1 MVMKQAA
8 VCQPILSVEDA
19 DKTEKKPSIWASI
32 LCDVKS
38 SARKVP
44 ATKSLVV
51 LGDNESGRT
60 TLVAKL
66 QGNDDPKRGAGLEYH
81 YIDIKDDDRDD
92 NPKLGVWILDGNV
105 ACSAPLLKFAIKPET
120 IENTMLIL
128 VASMAQ
134 PWSLLST
141 LKKWTA
147 LIEEH
152 VAQLKIDPT
161 RLREM
166 HDHLQ
171 YDFQHYIEPNDAS
184 VNLVPP
190 TTIQNAISGGHVSK
204 SISSISLASATLSGS
219 VNPDEQNVLPLA
231 DGIFK
236 KSFGIPIIIV
246 ITKSDAMSTLE
257 KENDYD
263 DQHFEFLQ
271 YHIRNFCLEY
281 GAALFYTSVKA
292 KKNIDKLYKY
302 IVHKCYGYPFT
313 LTAAIVERD
322 EIFIPAGWDN
332 PKKVDILL
340 ENLHHLKSTDNY
352 TDIFVNP
359 AVKRPLKRDDEI
371 IMAEDDQEFLSKLQL
386 TLNRTASPT
395 RTDENVTPMH
405 TRSGSISAASNSQ
418 TLSAT
423 GRSRTQQSVT
433 PGAASNEGALAN
445 FFNSL
450 INKKSAGAV
459 TPTGVSASVAQRPTS
474 PSPTTPTS
482 KRLQQHP
489 LTFAVTPPPGRT
501 RTPTSHKIFVPSVNI
516 ESPPKALSPV
526 VESQWIIEN
535 TATSSPTVVGIP
547 LEDSVSMETFDTTEN
562 QQTEISTV
570 EPLDLL
576 HNEQPFNSAAQYEKE
591 SITDVDKQNKQ
602 YLVSQESSLSN
613 ARDTDKAETNI
624 SFSESSPIT
633 DENSITNQ
641 IIPNDETNEPLSN
654 DVSLSQIG
662 TQDQGHEIQ
671 ESPAVK
677 VSIPEVL
684 ESNESTSNNLL
695 GDTEL
700 RSTFLSKSDEFSNG
714 EYLNDTSST
723 NESILHF
730 PIAAHD
736 THELLQ
742 DAELELLPLSSNQM
756 FENTQRLDGEGDIEQ
771 QLYPTK
777 SKDEAI
783 KLYDHNSPSNND
795 EEQLA
800 SGRRSLDSSC
810 RNSTIDKSYPLT
822 SSNPALNELK
832 EQQDLRVLSPVATMH
847 TPIDDN
853 LLSLPSVSELLDET
867 VHPEQISEGSPLSDI
882 HEAMLP
888 IQPRPTSPSKLE
900 PSETSTFFQDANLE
914 SSSLIQQTD
923 HANISTDEVL
933 STDQSSKIFS
943 TSGDDTVE
951 QEQPDQIFISHDNM
965 NKEDNSLD
973 ATVQMTSEHIDLPN
987 TKQDISPPP
996 TNTDEETLLESIIS
1010 EHQFLPAANDQQ
1022 ARPQRIDDILLHQAS
1037 NGKLLASEFIPLSS
1051 SPVEFIEEFE
1061 PDESDT
1067 QFNLSHN
1074 ELEVPIDGKEQDID
1088 RTSTLHFQ
1096 REEHKSPLLS
1106 SPIEEEI
1113 HQRSR
1118 SQSTTSTNENVINQS
1133 LTSGIEE
1140 VKQNNQGSQPPSP
1153 IMQDEESS
1161 RLPLVPAVTEREHDN
1176 RTSSPIHEEVQQR
1189 STSQSLFTTNEHQNN
1204 QSLSPTTP
1212 ELEKKSALSPA
1223 ESHEEVQ
1230 NNQSEHFV
1238 AEQNDQRDRPSS
1250 PAVEEPESRSQ
1261 SPSPFVTDKQHLS
1274 RAPLSGNEHDAEQIS
1289 ESIGDKENNDRSR
1302 PLSPAS
1308 DDIRQRSFSQTSIV
1322 PENHERNR
1330 MSPLY
1335 SESKNEQSRTTSP
1348 CIEKEEWA
1356 RSLESPIFDTKS
1368 QISKS
1373 SSPVIEVSDEGNV
1386 STSAEPSDKR
1396 DQSPYSIIE
1405 DSQEKSSSP
1414 LGILEYEHETNRSS
1428 GHVEQ
1433 NNAEISSSASENE
1446 ESGRISS
1453 PSSVSKIKDDKSRP
1467 FPFIAHDAQQT
1478 IITAT
1483 SDLEDDGQRNKSS
1496 SPTAHELEKANP
1508 LFPEERTHDQNHS
1521 SSPIL
1526 TEVQQRSSSPLDDIG
1541 SEQKFSRSSSLSL
1554 REEGHERSSHSS
1566 NFQLLDKGSRSPSPA
1581 HGSIH
1586 ERSRSPSP
1594 AHGSIHERSR
1604 SPSPAHRSIP
1614 EISRFSSPTSVPL
1627 HERSRSPSP
1636 ADGSIHERSRSP
1648 SPAHRSIREISRFS
1662 SPASVPLHQRS
1673 RSPSPAHGSIHERS
1687 RSPSPAHRSIPERS
1701 RSPSP
1706 AAEPIHERSR
1716 SSSPAHASM
1725 REISRSSSPAPEPF
1739 HERSGSS
1746 SPALGSIHE
1755 INRSPSLS
1763 LLQEE
1768 HRSSSPSP
1776 NLLLLGKGSR
1786 SPSPAAEPLHERSRS
1801 PSPLS
1806 ETFLERSRSS
1816 SPAPEAIRERSRSPS
1831 PAHGS
1836 IHEIGRSSS
1845 SAPVPLY
1852 ERSRSSSPL
1861 REPLDGIS
1869 RSSSPA
1875 HGSIHERS
1883 RSPSPAHGSMHE
1895 ISRSS
1900 SSAQVPLYE
1909 RSRSPSPL
1917 REPLDGI
1924 SRSSSPS
1931 HGSIHERSRSP
1942 SPAPEAIRERSRS
1955 PSPAHGSMRE
1965 ISRSSSSAP
1974 VPLHESSRSSSP
1986 LREPLDG
1993 ISRSPSLGPVPINEI
2008 GYSPSLSL
2016 RNEEHRKS
2024 SQSGDVEEV
2033 QWMKQSA
2040 SRTEQNLKDE
2050 SALPALD
2057 EMANQVESASPDDEV
2072 VVSGVSSWS
2081 PGRLE
2086 RQLSDRPVSPGTE
2099 EQDER
2104 SEPVLAV
2111 GGSAKQT
2118 SGSFSSSME
2127 HELVGTDSH
2136 SSAGEEYHGDQAK
2149 RFSSDR
2155 IIQRESDLAENISS
2169 GSEGSDLNEPET
2181 KSSNAVL
2188 CLPINYD
2195 QQEIGLNVLTSVI
2208 AESRQRD
2215 SLVKTDEDTINSGA
2229 LKTSRSPSVLS
2240 EYLIKDNDLQS
2251 RCDVMY
2257 ETVHKSNENEII
2269 SQMVQ
2274 LQEEDHDQASSLIV
2288 SGKENDKS
2296 QNDLQSSTPFTF
2308 ADDNTEQ
2315 SKENR
2320 HILLDRNGSL
2330 KDFSYPSPLME
2341 EPFLVLSP
2349 IPDSPLV
2356 EEQKETPSNNT
2367 MEENQQ
2373 PRLVSPPVVFHTE
2386 NHTSLANTSLVH
2398 EYVPTTTLDEK
2409 ESTTSPT
2416 QGIQQKLSNDSDSSA
2431 LIESKPLET
2440 VETISLEQTLPA
2452 DHHIEL
2458 NTSTNPLSSDN
2469 RLSTI
2474 IRSQN
2479 SSTIARPNS
2488 LPFSPND
2495 HDLDGLY
2502 ISNDYD
2508 DEGEVAENNEYDH
2521 NSAPITTNM
2530 EYHDSSLKLKNNVE
2544 EQNAPTDANDTGKTQ
2559 SIVEKSKIEDNDN
2572 NGIDSTNSKRSSN

>member
-171 YDFQHYIEPNDAS
+171 CDFQHYIEPNDAS

-641 IIPNDETNEPLSN
+641 IIPNNETNESLSN

-684 ESNESTSNNLL
+684 ESDESTSNNLL

-810 RNSTIDKSYPLT
+810 RNSAIDKSYPLT

-1356 RSLESPIFDTKS
+1356 RSLEAPIFDTKS

-1496 SPTAHELEKANP
+1496 SPTAHELEKANT
-1508 LFPEERTHDQNHS
+1508 LFPEERTHHQNHS

-1636 ADGSIHERSRSP
+1636 ADG
-1648 SPAHRSIREISRFS
+1648 
-1662 SPASVPLHQRS
+1662 
-1673 RSPSPAHGSIHERS
+1673 
-1687 RSPSPAHRSIPERS
+1687 
-1701 RSPSP
+1701 
-1706 AAEPIHERSR
+1706 
-1716 SSSPAHASM
+1716 
-1725 REISRSSSPAPEPF
+1725 
-1739 HERSGSS
+1739 
-1746 SPALGSIHE
+1746 
-1755 INRSPSLS
+1755 
-1763 LLQEE
+1763 
-1768 HRSSSPSP
+1768 
-1776 NLLLLGKGSR
+1776 
-1786 SPSPAAEPLHERSRS
+1786 
-1801 PSPLS
+1801 
-1806 ETFLERSRSS
+1806 
-1816 SPAPEAIRERSRSPS
+1816 
-1831 PAHGS
+1831 
-1836 IHEIGRSSS
+1836 
-1845 SAPVPLY
+1845 
-1852 ERSRSSSPL
+1852 
-1861 REPLDGIS
+1861 
-1869 RSSSPA
+1869 
-1875 HGSIHERS
+1875 S

>member
-641 IIPNDETNEPLSN
+641 IIPNNETNESLSN

-684 ESNESTSNNLL
+684 ESDESTSNNLL

-810 RNSTIDKSYPLT
+810 RNSAIDKSYPLT

-1037 NGKLLASEFIPLSS
+1037 NGKLLASESIPLSS

-1496 SPTAHELEKANP
+1496 SPTAHELEKANT
-1508 LFPEERTHDQNHS
+1508 LFPEERTHHQNHS

-1604 SPSPAHRSIP
+1604 SPSPAHRSI
-1614 EISRFSSPTSVPL
+1614 
-1627 HERSRSPSP
+1627 
-1636 ADGSIHERSRSP
+1636 
-1648 SPAHRSIREISRFS
+1648 REISRFS
-1662 SPASVPLHQRS
+1662 SPASVPLHERS

-1687 RSPSPAHRSIPERS
+1687 RSPSPAHRSIRERS

-1706 AAEPIHERSR
+1706 AAEPIYERSR

-1755 INRSPSLS
+1755 INRSLSLS

-1900 SSAQVPLYE
+1900 SSAPVPLHE

-1924 SRSSSPS
+1924 SRSSSPA

-1974 VPLHESSRSSSP
+1974 VPLHESSRS
-1986 LREPLDG
+1986 
-1993 ISRSPSLGPVPINEI
+1993 PSLGPVPINEI
-2008 GYSPSLSL
+2008 GRSPSLSL

>member
-1636 ADGSIHERSRSP
+1636 AHGSIHERSRSPSPAHGSIHERSRSP

-1662 SPASVPLHQRS
+1662 SPASVSLHERSRSPSPADGSIHERS

-1687 RSPSPAHRSIPERS
+1687 RSPSPAHRSIREISRFSSPASRSPSPLREPLDGISRSSSPAHGSIHERS

-1706 AAEPIHERSR
+1706 A
-1716 SSSPAHASM
+1716 
-1725 REISRSSSPAPEPF
+1725 PEP
-1739 HERSGSS
+1739 
-1746 SPALGSIHE
+1746 
-1755 INRSPSLS
+1755 
-1763 LLQEE
+1763 
-1768 HRSSSPSP
+1768 
-1776 NLLLLGKGSR
+1776 
-1786 SPSPAAEPLHERSRS
+1786 
-1801 PSPLS
+1801 
-1806 ETFLERSRSS
+1806 
-1816 SPAPEAIRERSRSPS
+1816 IRERTRSPS
-1831 PAHGS
+1831 PAHGA
-1836 IHEIGRSSS
+1836 IREISRSSS

-1900 SSAQVPLYE
+1900 SSAPVPLHE

-1924 SRSSSPS
+1924 SRSSSPA

-1942 SPAPEAIRERSRS
+1942 SPAPEEIRERSRS

-1974 VPLHESSRSSSP
+1974 VPLHESSRS
-1986 LREPLDG
+1986 
-1993 ISRSPSLGPVPINEI
+1993 PSLGPVPINEI
-2008 GYSPSLSL
+2008 GRSPSLSL

-2149 RFSSDR
+2149 RFSWDR

-2559 SIVEKSKIEDNDN
+2559 SIVEKSKIEGTFYTSYMGDAFTVLEIPFLFLSPYVYLFF
-2572 NGIDSTNSKRSSN
+2572 GGGKCMRLF